1 MFQPRQPRAISGLLR
16 LRISNSYGI
25 TAPTTTLR
33 TLTTTSTK
41 QKDRVPSATY
51 YNRNPTNLM
60 FTKHVPKHSVSYFE
74 IFFHEEED
82 PTTLIAKVK
91 DHRGEVIFEIDSK
104 QILEGTLPPTD
115 DKAAAF
121 LGEAV
126 GQHCRNAG
134 VVAPC
139 INRRGRPKKGKLTI
153 FKESLKASL
162 RQEGEVGRT
171 VLV

>member
-1 MFQPRQPRAISGLLR
+1 MFQPRQPRAISNLLR
-16 LRISNSYGI
+16 QRMSNNYDR
-25 TAPTTTLR
+25 AKPTSTLR
-33 TLTTTSTK
+33 TLTMTSAK
-41 QKDRVPSATY
+41 QDRVPSATY

-74 IFFHEEED
+74 IFFHEELD

-91 DHRGEVIFEIDSK
+91 DHRGEVIFEIDSE
-104 QILEGTLPPTD
+104 QILKGTLPPTD

-121 LGEAV
+121 LGEAI

-134 VVAPC
+134 VVSPC
-139 INRRGRPKKGKLTI
+139 INRRGRPKKGKLAI

-162 RQEGEVGRT
+162 RKEGEIGRT